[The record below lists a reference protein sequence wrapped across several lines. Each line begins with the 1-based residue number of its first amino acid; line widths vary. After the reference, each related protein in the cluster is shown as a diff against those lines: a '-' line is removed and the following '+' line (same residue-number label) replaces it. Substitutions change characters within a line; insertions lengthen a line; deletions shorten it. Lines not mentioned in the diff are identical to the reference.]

1 MSHVMKKVLIT
12 GATGS
17 LGTALTRK
25 FMTDKYELITT
36 SRTPRGDSN
45 RHIICDLEDP
55 TQLANLCSEIR
66 NIGIDIVINNAG
78 INLVKPFDEIDLGA
92 LEKTLQINL
101 IAPVLLTQAAIP
113 NMLINNWGRVINV
126 GSILGQISRAGRST
140 YSISKAGLV
149 GFTKAISAEYAEL
162 GITSNCVA
170 PGYLDS
176 ELTRKNL
183 SQEEIR
189 IVISAIP
196 ARRLGNP
203 DDIGSLVA
211 FLASEDSGF
220 ITGQVITSDG
230 GQVST

>member
-1 MSHVMKKVLIT
+1 MTKKRKVLIT

-17 LGTALTRK
+17 LGEALARK
-25 FMTDKYELITT
+25 FSTENFDLITT
-36 SRTPRGDSN
+36 SRTPHSAPN

-55 TQLANLCSEIR
+55 TQLANLCAEIR
-66 NIGIDIVINNAG
+66 SIGIDVIINNAG
-78 INLVKPFDEIDLGA
+78 INLVKPFDEIDLGE

-113 NMLINNWGRVINV
+113 NMLVNNWGRVINV

-149 GFTKAISAEYAEL
+149 GFTKAISAEYAER

-183 SQEEIR
+183 SQEEIK

-196 ARRLGNP
+196 VRRLGNP

>member
-1 MSHVMKKVLIT
+1 MTKKRKVLIT

-17 LGTALTRK
+17 LGEALARK
-25 FMTDKYELITT
+25 FSTENYDLITT
-36 SRTPRGDSN
+36 SRTPRSEPN
-45 RHIICDLEDP
+45 RHIICDLEEP
-55 TQLANLCSEIR
+55 IQLANLCADIR
-66 NIGIDIVINNAG
+66 SIGIDVIINNAG

-113 NMLINNWGRVINV
+113 NMLANNWGRVINV

-149 GFTKAISAEYAEL
+149 GFTKAISAEYAEH

-183 SQEEIR
+183 SQEEIE
-189 IVISAIP
+189 IVIDDIP
-196 ARRLGNP
+196 AKRLGKTEE
-203 DDIGSLVA
+203 ISCLVA

-220 ITGQVITSDG
+220 ITGQVLTADG
-230 GQVST
+230 GQVSS

>member
-1 MSHVMKKVLIT
+1 MRTKRKVLVT

-17 LGTALTRK
+17 LGKAIAQK
-25 FMTDKYELITT
+25 FNTENYELITT
-36 SRTPRGDSN
+36 SRTARIESD

-55 TQLANLCSEIR
+55 IQVENLCDEVRSL
-66 NIGIDIVINNAG
+66 GIDVIINNAG
-78 INLVKPFDEIDLGA
+78 INVVKPFDQMDLGT
-92 LEKTLQINL
+92 LEKTLLINL
-101 IAPVLLTQAAIP
+101 IAPVLMTQAAVP
-113 NMLINNWGRVINV
+113 NMLANNWGRVINI

-149 GFTKAISAEYAEL
+149 GFTKAVSAEYAER

-183 SQEEIR
+183 SKKEIEL
-189 IVISAIP
+189 VIDAIP
-196 ARRLGNP
+196 AKRLGKTE
-203 DDIGSLVA
+203 DISSLVA

-220 ITGQVITSDG
+220 ITGQVLTADG
-230 GQVST
+230 GQVAT